1 LAIIS
6 AGSSFRWLRD
16 HIAID
21 LKIQANSQGIDGYDL
36 MTAEAAKSIVGSHK
50 LLFNP
55 SLGGGMP
62 LDKSSN
68 IRGAFVGIDL
78 IHTRADMIRAVMEG
92 IALGL
97 KGCLDQL
104 KEMTELSEEMLLVGG
119 GSKSALWRQIYADVY
134 NMKVVKT
141 NIDEQAAA
149 LGAAACAAVGT
160 GLWKNFDRI
169 DELHT
174 LEECIKPIPENVNK
188 YQKIYE
194 VYKIVSDN
202 LSDIGDIME
211 DLDI

>member
-1 LAIIS
+1 
-6 AGSSFRWLRD
+6 
-16 HIAID
+16 
-21 LKIQANSQGIDGYDL
+21 
-36 MTAEAAKSIVGSHK
+36 
-50 LLFNP
+50 
-55 SLGGGMP
+55 
-62 LDKSSN
+62 
-68 IRGAFVGIDL
+68 
-78 IHTRADMIRAVMEG
+78 MIRAVMEG

-160 GLWKNFDRI
+160 VLWKNFDRI
-169 DELHT
+169 YELHT

-194 VYKIVSDN
+194 VYKIMSDN